1 MSAVLRAGV
10 AIPIP
15 LRAAAEGV
23 AESSRPGVACG
34 DIAAHPGNDPRVPRP
49 FVLQSEDLD
58 PAAAAWL
65 RESCDLTCRLPP
77 FTDPGFDAL
86 LAKAD
91 GLVVR
96 TYTRVNAAL
105 LDKAPRLK
113 VVGRAGVGL
122 DRIDVPECRRRGIE
136 VVHTPDANTQA
147 VAEYVLAMLLDALRP
162 RTTLTHAVNL
172 DQWNQMRRELLAMN
186 QLSELTLGIL
196 GLGRVGSRVARVATG
211 VGMEVLYHDL
221 VEIPEAKRYG
231 ARPAD
236 PAEIFRRVDVL
247 TIHVDSRPENYRMVN
262 AALLAQLR
270 PTVTIVN
277 TSRGLVMDSQAL
289 ADFLKTHP
297 HARALID
304 VHDPEPFEPNYPLL
318 NLPNAV
324 LSPHLAA
331 STATAHV
338 NMSWVVKD
346 VRRVLNG
353 EVPQHPAP

>member
-1 MSAVLRAGV
+1 M
-10 AIPIP
+10 IPR
-15 LRAAAEGV
+15 L
-23 AESSRPGVACG
+23 S
-34 DIAAHPGNDPRVPRP
+34 RP

-65 RESCDLTCRLPP
+65 RESCELVACP
-77 FTDPGFDAL
+77 FSDPGFGAL
-86 LAKAD
+86 LAKAQ

-96 TYTRVNAAL
+96 TYTRVDAAL
-105 LDKAPRLK
+105 LDKAPHLK

-122 DRIDVPECRRRGIE
+122 DRIDVAECRRRGVQ

-147 VAEYVLAMLLDALRP
+147 VAEYVFAMLLDALRP
-162 RTTLTHAVNL
+162 RTSLRRPVLL
-172 DQWNQMRRELLAMN
+172 DEWNQMRRDLLAIN

-196 GLGRVGSRVARVATG
+196 GLGRVGSRVARVARG

-221 VEIPEAKRYG
+221 VEIPESKRHG

-236 PAEIFRRVDVL
+236 PADMFRRADVL
-247 TIHVDSRPENYRMVN
+247 SIHVDSRPGNFRLIN

-277 TSRGLVMDSQAL
+277 TSRGLIVDAQAL
-289 ADFLKTHP
+289 ADFLRTHT

-304 VHDPEPFEPNYPLL
+304 VHDPEPFDASYPLL
-318 NLPNAV
+318 GLPNAT

-346 VRRVLNG
+346 VWRVLNG
-353 EVPQHPAP
+353 ETPQHPAP